1 MARKIKAVMM
11 AGGFGTRI
19 QPLTNSIPKPMLP
32 VVNLPMME
40 HTLNKLAETGIDEV
54 VILLYFKPEVIK
66 NYFEDGKK
74 WGVKIHYVLPDDDY
88 GTAGAVG
95 FGREYL
101 DTTFMIV
108 SGDLVTDFD
117 FKKIIEYH
125 EEKKAKITIT
135 LTSVE
140 NPLQFGVVIAN
151 EEGKIEK
158 FLEKPSWGEVFS
170 DTINTGI
177 YLIEPE
183 ILDYIPVGENF
194 DFAKDLFPLLMR
206 EGIDLMGYNAKG
218 YWRDVGNPESYREVH
233 DDILNHRLDFKIP
246 GKKIDY
252 PDGTLYLTGESEID
266 PSVEII
272 DTVVIGNNVKIG
284 KRTRLH
290 NVVIGDNVRMGGE
303 CRLRN
308 SVLWHDIEMGKKIVL
323 DNAVICNNTKID
335 DGVTAKA
342 GLILAEECVVGKLA
356 TFEQDVTVWPG
367 KEIEPAAIVNN
378 NVIWGTRYRNALFEN
393 GSITGK
399 GNVEISCDMACKIG
413 EAFGSQL
420 PVGTKVLVGRD
431 YDKSPR
437 MIKRAFVGGLLATG
451 IDVIDIKAIPPAVL
465 RFNISKDS
473 EIMGG
478 AYFRKSLN
486 DPASVEINIYTQEGL
501 RLDANGAK
509 AVEKSFFKEDF
520 RRVDYTQIGSIHEND
535 FFRNDECRNYKS
547 AVESTIDHRIVKKSG
562 FRVAVDLMYGIT
574 KDILPYIMT
583 DLQIDN
589 ITLSAYADTRKLNN
603 IQHHKSKAKEDL
615 CTIVKNLK
623 LSMGVMIY
631 PHGQRLTLIAD
642 NGEVLDKVDALM
654 AVLELMNMEATS
666 ENRKMRVFLPT
677 WAPDLMDDRF
687 EHLLIKRGKY
697 ANFKVSTFEK
707 FDLIATIDGNYAF
720 TEFSYHRDAMYAM
733 LKIMELLSRHKKSL
747 SDIAKGLVKQYYY
760 QMCRIPCPQ
769 AMKGK
774 MMRKFLEY
782 AKGKKSS
789 TIDGV
794 KIWENDTDWILM
806 IPDQHGDYL
815 NLYVQ
820 ALDKK
825 MGEKLYEKYKKL
837 IDSWMQSRK

>member
-1 MARKIKAVMM
+1 MAKKIKAVMM

-19 QPLTNSIPKPMLP
+19 QPLTNSVPKPMLP
-32 VVNLPMME
+32 IVNLPMME
-40 HTLNKLAETGIDEV
+40 HTLNKLVEIGVDEV

-66 NYFEDGKK
+66 NHFKDGRK

-125 EEKKAKITIT
+125 EEKKSKLTIT

-194 DFAKDLFPLLMR
+194 DFAKDLFPLLMK

-218 YWRDVGNPESYREVH
+218 YWRDVGNPDSYREVH

-272 DTVVIGNNVKIG
+272 DTVVIGGNVKIG
-284 KRTRLH
+284 KRSRLH
-290 NVVIGDNVRMGGE
+290 NVVIGDNVTMGSE

-308 SVLWHDIEMGKKIVL
+308 SVLWHDIEMGKKVVM
-323 DNAVICNNTKID
+323 DNAVICNDTKIGN
-335 DGVTAKA
+335 GVTAKA
-342 GLILAEECVVGKLA
+342 GLILAEGCRVGKLA
-356 TFEQDVTVWPG
+356 VFEQDVTVWPG

-378 NVIWGTRYRNALFEN
+378 NVVWGTRYKNALFEN
-393 GSITGK
+393 GSINGK
-399 GNVEISCDMACKIG
+399 SNIEISCDMACKIG

-420 PVGTKVLVGRD
+420 PVGAKVIVGRD

-451 IDVIDIKAIPPAVL
+451 VDVIDLRAVPPAVL
-465 RFNISKDS
+465 RFNIANSPDV
-473 EIMGG
+473 MGG
-478 AYFRKSLN
+478 AYFRKSLS
-486 DPASVEINIYTQEGL
+486 DPASIEITLYTEEGL
-501 RLDANGAK
+501 RLSTNSAK
-509 AVEKSFFKEDF
+509 SVEKSFFKEDF
-520 RRVDYTQIGSIHEND
+520 RRVDYTQIGKIHDSD
-535 FFRNDECRNYKS
+535 FYRNDECHNYKNAIES
-547 AVESTIDHRIVKKSG
+547 AIDHHIVKEGG

-574 KDILPYIMT
+574 KDVLPYVMT

-589 ITLSAYADTRKLNN
+589 IMLNAYADPRKLNN
-603 IQHHKSKAKEDL
+603 IQHHKNKSKLDL
-615 CTIVKNLK
+615 STIVKSLQ

-631 PHGQRLTLIAD
+631 PHGQRLTLVTD
-642 NGEVLDKVDALM
+642 KGEILDKVDALM
-654 AVLELMNMEATS
+654 AVLELMNLEAAS
-666 ENRKMRVFLPT
+666 QEKKMRVFLPT
-677 WAPDLMDDRF
+677 WAPDLMDDKF
-687 EHLLIKRGKY
+687 EHLLIKRGRY

-720 TEFSYHRDAMYAM
+720 TEFSYHRDAMYAT
-733 LKIMELLSRHKKSL
+733 LKIMELLSRHGKKL
-747 SDIAKGLVKQYYY
+747 SEIAKGLVQYFYHT
-760 QMCRIPCPQ
+760 CRIPCPQ
-769 AMKGK
+769 AMKGT

-782 AKGKKSS
+782 AKDKKSS

-794 KIWENDTDWILM
+794 KIWENKTDWVLM
-806 IPDQHGDYL
+806 IPDQYGDYL
-815 NLYVQ
+815 NLYIQ
-820 ALDKK
+820 ASDEKS
-825 MGEKLYEKYKKL
+825 GEKLHEKYSKL
-837 IDSWMQSRK
+837 INSWMQSR